1 MAENLREQLE
11 QDLGES
17 LEGEW
22 GLPVVLIGPDGV
34 KYDTS
39 ANDPTKSLSGQVLYG
54 KKEFNPDTGQ
64 EIYINNPIVTLR
76 ISSLARVPQNGE
88 IWSIQIPTTPSTT
101 AATSTFIFNG
111 RPLEGGASLG
121 FLRIYPHKAVQA
133 DAI

>member
-22 GLPVVLIGPDGV
+22 GLPVVLIDPDGI
-34 KYDTS
+34 KYATS
-39 ANDPTKSLSGQVLYG
+39 ANDVTKPLTGQVLYG

-64 EIYINNPIVTLR
+64 EIYINTPIITLR

-88 IWSIQIPTTPSTT
+88 TWNVQIPTSPSTT
-101 AATSTFIFNG
+101 APLVLFIFKG

-121 FLRIYPHKAVQA
+121 FLRIYPQKAVQA
-133 DAI
+133 